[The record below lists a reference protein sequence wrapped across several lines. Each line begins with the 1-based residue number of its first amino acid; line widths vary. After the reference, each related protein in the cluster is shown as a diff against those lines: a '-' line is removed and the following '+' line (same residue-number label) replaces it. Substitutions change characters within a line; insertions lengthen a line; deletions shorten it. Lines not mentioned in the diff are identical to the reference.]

1 VRRRAVID
9 AVFLVVALAAAA
21 PFVLPLA
28 GIATGPAGDELRLYV
43 GNLGKLA
50 FLACAAVASF
60 MAAARFEPD
69 NPMRPVWRRM
79 AAGLVTFVAGEVV
92 LATYQVVWRMPSPFP
107 SLADAFFIVA
117 YPFLLAALVRAIS
130 AYAETGYPI
139 GSRRERVGTVVAV
152 GLASVLVGYPV
163 LKPALEVPAAPLAM
177 ALNVAYPVLDLAVL
191 VPVIILLRIAAR
203 FRGGEVW
210 KVWAGLLAGFLLMTL
225 ADVLFAYFTAT
236 GKARLD
242 ELVDATYILSYAALG
257 RGALGQ
263 YQLLR
268 D

>member
-1 VRRRAVID
+1 MRRRAVID
-9 AVFLVVALAAAA
+9 AVFLLVALAAAA

-28 GIATGPAGDELRLYV
+28 GIATGPAGDDLRLYV
-43 GNLGKLA
+43 GNLSKLA

-139 GSRRERVGTVVAV
+139 GSRRERVELLPRDV
-152 GLASVLVGYPV
+152 G
-163 LKPALEVPAAPLAM
+163 ALDDDAELLAM
-177 ALNVAYPVLDLAVL
+177 DEGGRAGHRLAEVGREHDDDRFQRVLRRRHRVSREGPRSLA
-191 VPVIILLRIAAR
+191 RAR
-203 FRGGEVW
+203 MGAVRRRSPPTVW
-210 KVWAGLLAGFLLMTL
+210 
-225 ADVLFAYFTAT
+225 
-236 GKARLD
+236 
-242 ELVDATYILSYAALG
+242 I
-257 RGALGQ
+257 
-263 YQLLR
+263 
-268 D
+268 